1 MKKHVLLLFLII
13 SSFGKAQVSLYKQ
26 IKDAIQLENP
36 KINFD
41 DKLVVLNVWQASDIE
56 SRNANKEFD
65 KMYKTYEFA
74 KLKGGL
80 KGVVIAQLNITDQ
93 TASIILNKDGIV
105 KLIPVK
111 IITNEL
117 HSKKN
122 VVFNSNGD
130 LVYENLLSADIFKS
144 FLNLITR

>member
-1 MKKHVLLLFLII
+1 MKKHVLFLLLLVSFL
-13 SSFGKAQVSLYKQ
+13 GKAQVNLFKQ
-26 IKDAIQLENP
+26 IKEAIALENP

-41 DKLVVLNVWQASDIE
+41 EKLLALNVWQASDSE
-56 SRNANKEFD
+56 SREANKEFER
-65 KMYKTYEFA
+65 MYKIYEFA

-80 KGVVIAQLNITDQ
+80 KGVVVAQLNISDE

-105 KLIPVK
+105 KLIPIK
-111 IITNEL
+111 MDIGEL
-117 HSKKN
+117 KSRKN

-130 LVYENLLSADIFKS
+130 LVYENLQSQTIFKS

>member
-1 MKKHVLLLFLII
+1 MKKHVLFLFLLV
-13 SSFGKAQVSLYKQ
+13 SFLGKAQVNLFKQ
-26 IKDAIQLENP
+26 IKEAIALENP

-41 DKLVVLNVWQASDIE
+41 EKLLALNVWQASDSE
-56 SRNANKEFD
+56 SREANKEFD
-65 KMYKTYEFA
+65 RMYKIYEFA

-80 KGVVIAQLNITDQ
+80 KGVVVAQLNISDE

-105 KLIPVK
+105 KLIPIK
-111 IITNEL
+111 MDIGEL
-117 HSKKN
+117 KSRKN

-130 LVYENLLSADIFKS
+130 LVYENLQSQTIFKS